1 MDLYLQFGHGMMAHT
16 VELISNW
23 GTGGVILSPRDM
35 TEPQMVRT
43 AEQVKEAGGA
53 VLLDPQCY
61 AYDCD
66 HARLLS
72 HVYWKNFHTNA
83 AASFQGGPGTAAVL
97 EKLAELNRKIG
108 TTTCILPGPIAA
120 PVSDDWFA
128 CQENVI
134 NEAPDHFRDA
144 SLFAT
149 VAISSGSMN
158 DETQVE
164 AVVERVSRWKV
175 SGLYV
180 VAEHPADYLVS
191 QPNWLANLLIPV
203 SGLKLLGRQV
213 IVGYSSHQMLCLA
226 AAKADIIAS
235 GTWLNVRAFPLEKF
249 YAAGPE
255 DTSRRTTWYYGPQA
269 LSEFKIEF
277 LDIALRQGVLAD
289 MAPPPATNSKY
300 AASLFSGVAPTSVAW
315 GEQNAFRHFLTCL
328 RSQAASS
335 TQATFAATF
344 DYHHKLLD
352 QAEALLGKL
361 HAKGVRGQ
369 DRDFGPI
376 VDVNRAAMAV
386 FAAAREQRLARAW

>member
-1 MDLYLQFGHGMMAHT
+1 
-16 VELISNW
+16 
-23 GTGGVILSPRDM
+23 
-35 TEPQMVRT
+35 
-43 AEQVKEAGGA
+43 
-53 VLLDPQCY
+53 
-61 AYDCD
+61 
-66 HARLLS
+66 
-72 HVYWKNFHTNA
+72 
-83 AASFQGGPGTAAVL
+83 
-97 EKLAELNRKIG
+97 
-108 TTTCILPGPIAA
+108 
-120 PVSDDWFA
+120 VSDDWFA

-149 VAISSGSMN
+149 IAISNGSIN
-158 DETQVE
+158 DEAQIE
-164 AVVERVSRWKV
+164 AVVERVSKWKV

-180 VAEHPADYLVS
+180 VAEHPDDYLVS
-191 QPNWLANLLIPV
+191 QPNWLANLLILV

-255 DTSRRTTWYYGPQA
+255 ETSRRTTWYYCPQA

-289 MAPPPATNSKY
+289 MAPPPTINSKY
-300 AASLFSGVAPTSVAW
+300 AAPLFSGAAPTSIAW
-315 GEQNAFRHFLTCL
+315 GEQNAFRHYLTCL
-328 RSQAASS
+328 RQQAASS
-335 TQATFAATF
+335 TQASFAATF
-344 DYHHKLLD
+344 DHHHKLLD
-352 QAEALLGKL
+352 QAETLLRKL
-361 HAKGVRGQ
+361 HAKGIRGQ

-386 FAAAREQRLARAW
+386 FAAAREQRLSRAW